1 MTVNSSRHIA
11 FRDDKLFWWCP
22 QRTYWERFLERL
34 SDEFYTPTSVGIHQ
48 QLRNNAFYPTY
59 DPFNADALRALHEVD
74 ETYRTRILAYSVS
87 ARRVAFLHERRE
99 FARQLVDE
107 LDERLTQGRIR
118 RMTAFTGG
126 VQIVW
131 QKTVWHGGVQCFGLT
146 HALGNGNEGYAQISL
161 SEVLLD
167 DEIRLRDTVAH
178 EFCHVAEM
186 LIHRTKTEHG
196 VIWWLW
202 ARGCEEKMAYRG
214 IEIDEPARWLENF
227 EYIWTCTGRCG
238 QEIGSHFSVLSNVV
252 EYTCTNCGGA
262 MVRTNPV
269 PRIPFQRAD
278 WIDYEVEV

>member
-87 ARRVAFLHERRE
+87 ARRVAFLHERTE

-107 LDERLTQGRIR
+107 LDDRLTQGRIR
-118 RMTAFTGG
+118 RMTACSGG
-126 VQIVW
+126 IKIFW
-131 QKTVWHGGVQCFGLT
+131 QGRLFNDGKEYYGWTLAGGYEDQ
-146 HALGNGNEGYAQISL
+146 AYAEISL
-161 SEVLLD
+161 SAVRLD

-178 EFCHVAEM
+178 EFCHVAAT
-186 LIHRTKTEHG
+186 LLHRTREEHG
-196 VIWWLW
+196 LVWYLW
-202 ARGCEEKMAYRG
+202 ARICEEAMAGRG
-214 IEIDEPARWLENF
+214 IKVAHFEVYPENY
-227 EYIWTCTGRCG
+227 EYIWTCTGICG
-238 QEIGSHFSVLSNVV
+238 LEIGYHTFESHDFIN
-252 EYTCTNCGGA
+252 YPCRNCGGM
-262 MVRTNPV
+262 MVQTNPV
-269 PRIPFQRAD
+269 PRAAVRRD
-278 WIDYEVEV
+278 YWID